1 MFNIDV
7 LHLWYNLAINI
18 FCYIIIH
25 LVNKHGINI
34 KLKGFLYYY
43 RITVLLLV
51 LEIIFSYL
59 PFNLHVLIRRTFI
72 QLSFLSIAWIIIEQ
86 YTERYKQSLY
96 LRIASSVISINIILV
111 VLRDGFSYAAISINS
126 IYALSFS
133 LLLTLLIVTAIKQ
146 RDLFI
151 NLFFLEF
158 FVGLCL
164 SLLFDFYK
172 ILPFFMMIIFVTS
185 LIIIS
190 LYMSRRSKILSAKV
204 KDFETLTESQET
216 IFKFISHDIRGPL
229 VSINAYNTEIKSA
242 DSGAIFQEQ
251 TGRISENVNAINV
264 LLEKFVNIARIKS
277 HRLNLE
283 WVDLELFIR
292 TVIYSNS
299 QVFEHVD
306 YTVSYQFDRPK
317 ILSDPFYLG
326 RILKNLIENS
336 VKYREEARV
345 LELNFS
351 LKIMPNGQPVFTI
364 SDNGI
369 GIKNPT
375 KLFQDLYRENTKL
388 DVEGFGYGITL
399 IKFAIEKLN
408 WTIRVESEAGEYTRF
423 IMNLPE
429 EHIG

>member
-1 MFNIDV
+1 MYNIDV
-7 LHLWYNLAINI
+7 LHLWYNLLINI
-18 FCYIIIH
+18 FCYLIIH
-25 LVNKHGINI
+25 QVNARGLNI

-43 RITVLLLV
+43 RMIVLLFV
-51 LEIIFSYL
+51 LELIFSYL
-59 PFNLHVLIRRTFI
+59 PFDLHVLVRRLLI
-72 QLSFLSIAWIIIEQ
+72 QLCFLSIAWIIIEQ
-86 YTERYKQSLY
+86 YIERIRQKLY
-96 LRIASSVISINIILV
+96 IRIALIIIVINCV
-111 VLRDGFSYAAISINS
+111 FVTLRDGFNS
-126 IYALSFS
+126 TLLTVNGTYILSF
-133 LLLTLLIVTAIKQ
+133 LLLLILLVITAIKQ

-151 NLFFLEF
+151 NLFFFEF
-158 FVGLCL
+158 FIALCL
-164 SLLFDFYK
+164 TMLLDFDK
-172 ILPFFMMIIFVTS
+172 LLPSFMVLTFVTS
-185 LIIIS
+185 LVILS

-229 VSINAYNTEIKSA
+229 VSINAYNSEIRTA
-242 DSGAIFQEQ
+242 DSAAVFKEQ
-251 TGRISENVNAINV
+251 TGRISENVIAIND

-306 YTVSYQFDRPK
+306 YNVTYQFDRTK
-317 ILSDPFYLG
+317 ILTDPFYLG

-336 VKYREEARV
+336 VKYREENRV

-351 LKIMPNGQPVFTI
+351 LKIMLNGQPVFTV

-375 KLFQDLYRENTKL
+375 KLFQDLYRENSKL

-408 WTIRVESEAGEYTRF
+408 WTIRVESESGEYTRF